1 MTFSEAQTTS
11 QTMLDELEQHAK
23 GFRRALLA
31 WRKNPNLD
39 TQAKLEAEVIVLKIH
54 AEQTELALEEETAL
68 SPEDDVIST

>member
-23 GFRRALLA
+23 GFRKALSA

-68 SPEDDVIST
+68 SPEDDVMST

>member
-23 GFRRALLA
+23 GFRKALSA